1 MESPAG
7 QQPSRLQLLEFSP
20 KVRQAQKD
28 QGESPGDEVGGD
40 DADDNVNDDN
50 VNIFYR
56 LSMLQRCIFTLVV
69 LSCIFSNVSSNSLQ
83 MFAYELNLTLRLSM
97 LLSLRLT
104 AGQGN
109 SWSSV

>member
-69 LSCIFSNVSSNSLQ
+69 LGCIFSNVSSNSLQ
-83 MFAYELNLTLRLSM
+83 MFACKILTFILSM